1 MPIGKMIEKL
11 VRGLCMNLIR
21 LEYMKKRALVI
32 DDDFST
38 LELMKFQLEAED
50 FFVITAEIGAKG
62 LDFIKELEFDIIL
75 TDLNLPD
82 INGIEMVKKIK
93 EISPNTEIIMITG
106 DGSVG
111 KAVEAAKAGAFHF
124 VEKPIDFDE
133 LILLIHRAI
142 ERKSQAEEIQ
152 TLRGKLTSRNS
163 YVGIIGGSKAMQNVY
178 EMIDS
183 VAESDANIL
192 ILGESGTGKELI
204 ANAIHFKSHRAKKDF
219 VKVNCAALPKDLIE
233 SELFGHTRG
242 SFTGASKD
250 KIGFIGKANS
260 GSLMLDE
267 IGEMPL
273 ELQPKLLRVLQER
286 VYYSVGS
293 DKPQEVD
300 FRLISAT
307 NRNPIEALQEGVLR
321 EDLYFRINT
330 IEIHIPPLRERL
342 DDIPL
347 LAEHF
352 LKQYAEKYNRNI
364 RGFSQLAYD
373 QMLNNSWR
381 GNIRELQHAIE
392 RAVLLCK
399 GNIIDSLNI
408 QNQTSSYSVAAAHTV
423 SAKPPANAVQSTQ
436 FNQPLNLGE
445 ERKAS
450 VIENLSKLENKEFFA
465 EIGKLIVSKI
475 PDADENEAN
484 EDVFNQLEYG
494 IVLAALQKTK
504 HNKQAAASLLGI
516 YRPRL
521 YGMIKRHTLDD
532 E

>member
-1 MPIGKMIEKL
+1 
-11 VRGLCMNLIR
+11 
-21 LEYMKKRALVI
+21 MKKRALVI
-32 DDDFST
+32 DDDVAT

-62 LDFIKELEFDIIL
+62 LEFIKEVEFDIIL

-82 INGIEMVKKIK
+82 INGIEIVKQIK
-93 EISPNTEIIMITG
+93 EISPNLEIIMITG
-106 DGSVG
+106 DGSIE
-111 KAVEAAKAGAFHF
+111 KAVEAAKAGAFHY

-142 ERKSQAEEIQ
+142 ERRSQAEEIQ
-152 TLRGKLTSRNS
+152 TLRSKLTSRNS

-183 VAESDANIL
+183 VAESDANIF

-204 ANAIHFKSHRAKKDF
+204 ANAIHFKSLRAKKDF
-219 VKVNCAALPKDLIE
+219 VKVNCAALPKELIE

-242 SFTGASKD
+242 SFTGANKD
-250 KIGFIGKANS
+250 KIGFIGKANG

-293 DKPQEVD
+293 DRPQEVD

-307 NRNPIEALQEGVLR
+307 NLNPLEALEAGKLR

-330 IEIHIPPLRERL
+330 IEIHIPPLRERM
-342 DDIPL
+342 DDVPL

-352 LKQYAEKYNRNI
+352 LKQYAEKYSREI
-364 RGFSQLAYD
+364 RGFSQAAYE
-373 QMLNNSWR
+373 QMLNYGWR

-399 GNIIDSLNI
+399 GNVVERLNI
-408 QNQTSSYSVAAAHTV
+408 QSQPSKVAFSTKTMSAVAPLQSIPQFQSPNEQTLQKSEVEIEEL
-423 SAKPPANAVQSTQ
+423 ANLEDKQ
-436 FNQPLNLGE
+436 FFE
-445 ERKAS
+445 
-450 VIENLSKLENKEFFA
+450 
-465 EIGKLIVSKI
+465 EIGKLIVGKVPPDNAEDIFNKI
-475 PDADENEAN
+475 
-484 EDVFNQLEYG
+484 EYG
-494 IVLAALQKTK
+494 VVLAALQKTK
-504 HNKQAAASLLGI
+504 HNKQATANLLGI

-521 YGMIKRHTLDD
+521 YGMIKRHNLDAQ
-532 E
+532 

>member
-1 MPIGKMIEKL
+1 
-11 VRGLCMNLIR
+11 
-21 LEYMKKRALVI
+21 MKKRALVI

-38 LELMKFQLEAED
+38 LELVKFQLEAED

-111 KAVEAAKAGAFHF
+111 KAVEAAQAGAFHF

-307 NRNPIEALQEGVLR
+307 NRNPIEALQAGVLR

-330 IEIHIPPLRERL
+330 IEIHIPPLRERQ

-352 LKQYAEKYNRNI
+352 LQKYAEKYNRNI
-364 RGFSQLAYD
+364 RGFSQTAYD

-381 GNIRELQHAIE
+381 GNIRELQHTIE
-392 RAVLLCK
+392 RAVLLAK

-408 QNQTSSYSVAAAHTV
+408 QNQISSYSVATVNTV
-423 SAKPPANAVQSTQ
+423 SANPSPANAVQSTQ
-436 FNQPLNLGE
+436 FNQPLNTGE
-445 ERKAS
+445 ENTVSDIK
-450 VIENLSKLENKEFFA
+450 NLSKLENKEFFA

-475 PDADENEAN
+475 PVMDENEAN
-484 EDVFNQLEYG
+484 EDIFNQLEYG
-494 IVLAALQKTK
+494 IILAALQKTK

-521 YGMIKRHTLDD
+521 YGMIKRHSLD
-532 E
+532 EE

>member
-1 MPIGKMIEKL
+1 
-11 VRGLCMNLIR
+11 MNLIR

-62 LDFIKELEFDIIL
+62 LDFVRELEFDIIL

-82 INGIEMVKKIK
+82 INGIEMVKRIK

-163 YVGIIGGSKAMQNVY
+163 YVGIIGGSKAMQDVY

-242 SFTGASKD
+242 SFTGANKD
-250 KIGFIGKANS
+250 KIGFIGKANG

-307 NRNPIEALQEGVLR
+307 NRNPIEALQAEVLR

-330 IEIHIPPLRERL
+330 IEIQIPPLRERL

-352 LKQYAEKYNRNI
+352 LQKYSEKYNRNI
-364 RGFSQLAYD
+364 RGFSQTAYD
-373 QMLNNSWR
+373 QMLNNGWR
-381 GNIRELQHAIE
+381 GNIRELQHTIE

-399 GNIIDSLNI
+399 GNVIDSLNI
-408 QNQTSSYSVAAAHTV
+408 QNQTSSYSVAPAHTI
-423 SAKPPANAVQSTQ
+423 SANPTPANIVQSPT
-436 FNQPLNLGE
+436 FNQPLNTGE
-445 ERKAS
+445 ENTVS
-450 VIENLSKLENKEFFA
+450 EIQNLSKLENKEFFA

-475 PDADENEAN
+475 PHADENEAN
-484 EDVFNQLEYG
+484 EDIFNQLEYG

-521 YGMIKRHTLDD
+521 YGMIKRHTLD
-532 E
+532 EE

>member
-1 MPIGKMIEKL
+1 
-11 VRGLCMNLIR
+11 
-21 LEYMKKRALVI
+21 MKKRALVI
-32 DDDFST
+32 DDDVST

-50 FFVITAEIGAKG
+50 FFVITSETGLQG

-82 INGIEMVKKIK
+82 INGIEMVKKTK
-93 EISPNTEIIMITG
+93 EISPNTETIMITG
-106 DGSVG
+106 DGSIE
-111 KAVEAAKAGAFHF
+111 KAVEAAKAGAFHY

-133 LILLIHRAI
+133 LILLIQRAI
-142 ERKSQAEEIQ
+142 ERKTQAEEIQ
-152 TLRGKLTSRNS
+152 TLRGKLSSKNS

-219 VKVNCAALPKDLIE
+219 VKVNCAALPKELIE

-242 SFTGASKD
+242 SFTGANKD
-250 KIGFIGKANS
+250 KIGFIGKANG

-267 IGEMPL
+267 IGEMPI

-293 DKPQEVD
+293 DKPQQVD

-307 NRNPIEALQEGVLR
+307 NRNPYDALQEGLLR

-330 IEIHIPPLRERL
+330 IEIHIPPLRERM
-342 DDIPL
+342 DDVPL
-347 LAEHF
+347 LAQHF
-352 LKQYAEKYNRNI
+352 LKTYSEKYNREI
-364 RGFSQLAYD
+364 RGFSQQAYD
-373 QMLNNSWR
+373 QMLNYGWR

-399 GNIIDSLNI
+399 GSHIEILNI
-408 QNQTSSYSVAAAHTV
+408 QNQSASPSVPISISTSSFAAPAQTAQPQTV
-423 SAKPPANAVQSTQ
+423 SVSPVSTPQDELENLANLDDKNFFEEIGRLIVNKIPTEGEENEDI
-436 FNQPLNLGE
+436 FNQ
-445 ERKAS
+445 
-450 VIENLSKLENKEFFA
+450 I
-465 EIGKLIVSKI
+465 
-475 PDADENEAN
+475 
-484 EDVFNQLEYG
+484 EYG
-494 IVLAALQKTK
+494 VVLAALQKTK
-504 HNKQAAASLLGI
+504 QNKQAAAHLLGV

-521 YGMIKRHTLDD
+521 YGMIKRHNLDAD
-532 E
+532 

>member
-1 MPIGKMIEKL
+1 MD
-11 VRGLCMNLIR
+11 LIR
-21 LEYMKKRALVI
+21 FKYMKKRALVI
-32 DDDFST
+32 DDDVST

-50 FFVITAEIGAKG
+50 FFVITTEIGLKG
-62 LDFIKELEFDIIL
+62 LEFIKELEFDIIL
-75 TDLNLPD
+75 TDLHLPD

-106 DGSVG
+106 DSSIEKVI
-111 KAVEAAKAGAFHF
+111 EAAKAGAFHY
-124 VEKPIDFDE
+124 VQKPIDFDE

-142 ERKSQAEEIQ
+142 ERKQQAEEIQ
-152 TLRGKLTSRNS
+152 TLRSKLTNRNS

-178 EMIDS
+178 EIIDS

-219 VKVNCAALPKDLIE
+219 VKVNCAALPKELIE

-242 SFTGASKD
+242 AFTGANKD
-250 KIGFIGKANS
+250 KIGFIGKANG
-260 GSLMLDE
+260 GSLLLDE

-286 VYYSVGS
+286 VYYPVGS
-293 DKPQEVD
+293 ERPHEVD

-307 NRNPIEALQEGVLR
+307 NRNPVEALQEGLLR

-342 DDIPL
+342 DDIIL

-352 LKQYAEKYNRNI
+352 LKHYAEKYHREI
-364 RGFSQLAYD
+364 RGFSQQAYD
-373 QMLNNSWR
+373 QMLNNNWR
-381 GNIRELQHAIE
+381 GNIRELQHTIE
-392 RAVLLCK
+392 RAVLLAK
-399 GNIIDSLNI
+399 DNMIDSLGI
-408 QNQTSSYSVAAAHTV
+408 QNQTPNYSISTV
-423 SAKPPANAVQSTQ
+423 SAVSAPSPSANMVQSSPSQ
-436 FNQPLNLGE
+436 FNQSVMAVEANTGI
-445 ERKAS
+445 ERQNFS
-450 VIENLSKLENKEFFA
+450 ELEDKEFFDQ
-465 EIGKLIVSKI
+465 IGKLIVNKI
-475 PDADENEAN
+475 RVADENETN
-484 EDVFNQLEYG
+484 EDIFNQLEYG

-504 HNKQAAASLLGI
+504 QNKQAAASLLGI

-521 YGMIKRHTLDD
+521 YGMIKRHRLD